1 MTAIHF
7 VQWDFRHC
15 KNSIHFEIVGQT
27 AFLNLRSLISK
38 VVSAAKDEAFFK
50 THDFLNGILDI
61 LATNQ
66 TFLKDVIVKL

>member
-7 VQWDFRHC
+7 VQWDLRYY

-38 VVSAAKDEAFFK
+38 AAKDEAFFK